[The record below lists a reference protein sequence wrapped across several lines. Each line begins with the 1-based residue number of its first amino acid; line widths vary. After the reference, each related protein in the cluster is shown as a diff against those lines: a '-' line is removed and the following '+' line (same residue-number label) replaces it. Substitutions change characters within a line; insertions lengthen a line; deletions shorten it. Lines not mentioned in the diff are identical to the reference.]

1 MKLWEVINIIM
12 DLQEEHGPLG
22 VFFKTKDSELH
33 AVRDVGAF
41 IISGEPTTLELLDEG
56 DIESSKDLLLAL
68 YYFNIFGNATDDG
81 EVNYMRGNPIDF
93 IDYEEEG
100 DFKGIVMRSNIE
112 S

>member
-1 MKLWEVINIIM
+1 MKLCEVIDIIM

-22 VFFKTKDSELH
+22 VFFKTKDGELH

-41 IISGEPTTLELLDEG
+41 IIPGEPTPLELLDEG

-68 YYFNIFGNATDDG
+68 YYFNIFGNATDDVG
-81 EVNYMRGNPIDF
+81 VNYMRNPIDF
-93 IDYEEEG
+93 IDYENDG
-100 DFKGIVMRSNIE
+100 DFEGIVMRSYIE